1 VIGRRLALILAVALV
16 TPLVRANDL
25 SPPVVKLEL
34 AIRAGDSGRLDVS
47 LNGIPV
53 RATEQARMT
62 CPPPPQS
69 CAGMITVMA
78 VATTASVVFLY
89 ALSRNR

>member
-1 VIGRRLALILAVALV
+1 
-16 TPLVRANDL
+16 
-25 SPPVVKLEL
+25 
-34 AIRAGDSGRLDVS
+34 
-47 LNGIPV
+47 V